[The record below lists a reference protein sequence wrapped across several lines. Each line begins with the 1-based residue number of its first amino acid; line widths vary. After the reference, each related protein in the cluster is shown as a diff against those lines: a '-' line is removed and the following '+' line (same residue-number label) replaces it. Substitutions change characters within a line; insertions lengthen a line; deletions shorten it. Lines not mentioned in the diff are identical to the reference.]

1 MRHFTMKFLFT
12 VLALLTATS
21 TESYAQNLLG
31 ELTFEVPDKLCR
43 PTANVVWLKEAPRA
57 KAPRYKAEQGG
68 EDVWITKHKLYA
80 VGSAPAGWWNIDG
93 GYCMANQARLSV
105 GKPLTDNMFN
115 RFFGWCEGYDDG
127 GEWIVGRTASTHG
140 FVVCYENSGLNSLW
154 LGKQEGNVLVF
165 KYRIFCSFNID
176 EGNSNPNYINLHT
189 EDRDGMTMYE
199 ITIGKNFVQEV
210 TWGGMGTTKT
220 LNFSKLN
227 DKVIEYLFKKAIEE
241 WSWRDSYF
249 YLNSELLSG
258 AYANYQLG

>member
-1 MRHFTMKFLFT
+1 MKIMAAALM
-12 VLALLTATS
+12 LLTAGS
-21 TESYAQNLLG
+21 MESNAQSVLDD
-31 ELTFEVPDKLCR
+31 LTFETPEKLCR
-43 PTANVVWLKEAPRA
+43 PTAELVWLKESP
-57 KAPRYKAEQGG
+57 KPKSPRYKAERGG
-68 EDVWITKHKLYA
+68 PDVWVTKHKLYA
-80 VGSAPAGWWNIDG
+80 VNSAPAGWWGIDG
-93 GYCMANQARLSV
+93 GYCPKKQARLSV

-115 RFFGWCEGYDDG
+115 RFFGWSSGYDDAA
-127 GEWIVGRTASTHG
+127 EWIVGRTASSRG
-140 FVVCYENSGLNSLW
+140 LIVCYANEGLNSLW
-154 LGKQEGNVLVF
+154 LGKQDGNVLVF
-165 KYRIFCSFNID
+165 KYRIFCSINID
-176 EGNSNPNYINLHT
+176 ENNANPNYINLHT

-210 TWGGMGTTKT
+210 KWGGMGTTKT